1 VNTQEAEP
9 GFRSYY
15 GRPIIKA
22 PIWEPAVP
30 WYFFLGGLAGASAA
44 LGLGARVAGNER
56 LARNATLAGA
66 AAVSVSPILLTAD
79 LGRPERFYNM
89 FRVVKVTS
97 PMSIGT
103 WILGASGTA
112 LGIAGGCEAFGILP
126 RVKLAAQTA
135 AGVLGLP
142 LTTYTAAL
150 VANTAVPVW
159 HEARR
164 ELPFVFAGS
173 AAASAGAA
181 AAVATPPAQAG
192 AARRLAIAGALLEL
206 AATKA
211 MEMRLGQLLGEP
223 YRQGAAGRFTKLAK
237 GCTVAGAA
245 LVGLGGRRRASS
257 AVGGA
262 LLLAGSLFERLAV
275 YRAGS
280 QSAADPK
287 YTVAPQRER
296 AARIGSKATTRPSR
310 S

>member
-1 VNTQEAEP
+1 VNTQDAEP
-9 GFRSYY
+9 DSRSYY

-22 PIWEPAVP
+22 PIWEPAIP
-30 WYFFLGGLAGASAA
+30 WYFFLGGLAGASAT
-44 LGLGARVAGNER
+44 LGLGARVTGNER
-56 LARNATLAGA
+56 LARNATFAGV
-66 AAVSVSPILLTAD
+66 AAVGVSPILLTAD

-89 FRVVKVTS
+89 FRVFKITS
-97 PMSIGT
+97 PMSVGT

-112 LGIAGGCEAFGILP
+112 LGIAGGCEALGIFP

-135 AGVLGLP
+135 AGLLGLP

-181 AAVATPPAQAG
+181 AALATPPALAG
-192 AARRLAIAGALLEL
+192 AARRLAVSGALLEL
-206 AATKA
+206 GATKA

-223 YRQGAAGRFTKLAK
+223 YRQGAAGRFARLAK
-237 GCTVAGAA
+237 GCTAAGAA
-245 LVGLGGRRRASS
+245 LVALGGRRRAGS
-257 AVGGA
+257 AVGGG
-262 LLLAGSLFERLAV
+262 LLLAGSVFERMAV
-275 YRAGS
+275 YRAGT

-287 YTVAPQRER
+287 YTVVPQRER
-296 AARIGSKATTRPSR
+296 AARIGSKATTRPSG

>member
-1 VNTQEAEP
+1 VNTQETELD
-9 GFRSYY
+9 FRSYY

-22 PIWEPAVP
+22 PIWKLAVP

-56 LARNATLAGA
+56 LARNATFTGA
-66 AAVSVSPILLTAD
+66 AAVTVGPILLTSD

-89 FRVVKVTS
+89 FRLMKVTS
-97 PMSIGT
+97 PLNIGT
-103 WILGASGTA
+103 WLLGASGTA
-112 LGIAGGCEAFGILP
+112 LGIAGGCEALGVLP

-135 AGVLGLP
+135 AGMLGLP

-181 AAVATPPAQAG
+181 AAIGTPPAQAG

-206 AATKA
+206 TAAKA
-211 MEMRLGQLLGEP
+211 MEMRLGPLLGEP

-237 GCTVAGAA
+237 GCTAAGAA
-245 LVGLGGRRRASS
+245 LVALGGRRRSGS
-257 AVGGA
+257 AAGGA
-262 LLLAGSLFERLAV
+262 LLLAGSLFERMAV
-275 YRAGS
+275 YRAGI
-280 QSAADPK
+280 QSASDPK
-287 YTVAPQRER
+287 YTVVPQRER
-296 AARIGSKATTRPSR
+296 ANRVGTRATTRPSG

>member
-1 VNTQEAEP
+1 VNIQETEP
-9 GFRSYY
+9 DFRSYY

-44 LGLGARVAGNER
+44 LGLGARLAGNER
-56 LARNATLAGA
+56 LARNATFTGA
-66 AAVSVSPILLTAD
+66 AAVGLSPILLIAD

-97 PMSIGT
+97 PMSVGT

-112 LGIAGGCEAFGILP
+112 LGIAGGCEALGILP
-126 RVKLAAQTA
+126 RVKLAAQTV
-135 AGVLGLP
+135 AGLLGLP
-142 LTTYTAAL
+142 LPTYPAAL

-181 AAVATPPAQAG
+181 ASIATSPPQAG

-206 AATKA
+206 AAVKA
-211 MEMRLGQLLGEP
+211 MEMRLGQLMGEP
-223 YRQGAAGRFTKLAK
+223 YRQGAAGRFTRLAK
-237 GCTVAGAA
+237 GCTAAGAA
-245 LVGLGGRRRASS
+245 LVALGGRRRAGS
-257 AVGGA
+257 AVGGG
-262 LLLAGSLFERLAV
+262 LLLAGSVFERMAV
-275 YRAGS
+275 YRAGT

-287 YTVAPQRER
+287 YTVVPQRER
-296 AARIGSKATTRPSR
+296 AARIGSKATTRPSG

>member
-1 VNTQEAEP
+1 VNIQEAQP
-9 GFRSYY
+9 DFDSYY

-22 PIWEPAVP
+22 PIWEPAIP

-44 LGLGARVAGNER
+44 LGFGARLTGNER
-56 LARNATLAGA
+56 LARNATFAGA

-103 WILGASGTA
+103 WLLGASGTA
-112 LGIAGGCEAFGILP
+112 LGIAGSCEALGILP
-126 RVKLAAQTA
+126 RVKLAAQAA
-135 AGVLGLP
+135 AGLLGLP

-181 AAVATPPAQAG
+181 AAITTPLAQAG
-192 AARRLAIAGALLEL
+192 AARRLAIGGALLEL

-223 YRQGAAGRFTKLAK
+223 YRQGAAGRFTRLAK
-237 GCTVAGAA
+237 GCTAVGAA
-245 LVGLGGRRRASS
+245 LVALGGRRRAGST
-257 AVGGA
+257 VGGG

-275 YRAGS
+275 YRAGT

-287 YTVAPQRER
+287 YTVVPQRER
-296 AARIGSKATTRPSR
+296 AARIGSKATTRPSG

>member
-1 VNTQEAEP
+1 VTIQEADP
-9 GFRSYY
+9 DFRSYY

-44 LGLGARVAGNER
+44 LGLGARATGNEW

-66 AAVSVSPILLTAD
+66 AAVSVSPILLIAD

-97 PMSIGT
+97 PMSVGT
-103 WILGASGTA
+103 WILGSCGTA
-112 LGIAGGCEAFGILP
+112 LGIAGGCEALGILP
-126 RVKLAAQTA
+126 RVKLGAQTV
-135 AGVLGLP
+135 AGLLGLP

-181 AAVATPPAQAG
+181 ATIATPPEQAG

-206 AATKA
+206 AATKV
-211 MEMRLGQLLGEP
+211 MERRLGQLVGEP
-223 YRQGAAGRFTKLAK
+223 YRQGAAGRFTRLAK
-237 GCTVAGAA
+237 SCSVAGGA
-245 LVGLGGRRRASS
+245 LVALAGRRRAAS
-257 AVGGA
+257 AVGGG

-275 YRAGS
+275 YRAGV

-287 YTVAPQRER
+287 YTVVPQRER
-296 AARIGSKATTRPSR
+296 AAHIGSKATTRPAGS
-310 S
+310 

>member
-1 VNTQEAEP
+1 VNPQEAEADV
-9 GFRSYY
+9 RSYY

-22 PIWEPAVP
+22 PIWEAAIP
-30 WYFFLGGLAGASAA
+30 WYFFLGGLGGGSAA
-44 LGLGARVAGNER
+44 LGLAARMTGNER
-56 LARNATLAGA
+56 LARNATFAGA
-66 AAVSVSPILLTAD
+66 AAVGVSPILLTAD

-97 PMSIGT
+97 PMSVGT
-103 WILGASGTA
+103 WILAGCGTA
-112 LGIAGGCEAFGILP
+112 LEIGGACEALGILP

-135 AGVLGLP
+135 AGLLGLP

-173 AAASAGAA
+173 AAASAGAVA
-181 AAVATPPAQAG
+181 AIATPSTQAG
-192 AARRLAIAGALLEL
+192 AARRLAVAGALLEL

-223 YRQGAAGRFTKLAK
+223 YREGTAGRFARLGK
-237 GCTVAGAA
+237 GCSAAGAA
-245 LVGLGGRRRASS
+245 LVALAGRRRAGVE
-257 AVGGA
+257 VGGG

-275 YRAGS
+275 YRAGT

-287 YTVAPQRER
+287 YIVVPQRER
-296 AARIGSKATTRPSR
+296 AARIGTKATTLPSG

>member
-1 VNTQEAEP
+1 VNDEVAGQEF
-9 GFRSYY
+9 GSYY

-22 PIWEPAVP
+22 PIWEPAIP

-44 LGLGARVAGNER
+44 LGFGARVTGNER
-56 LARNATLAGA
+56 VARNATFAGA
-66 AAVSVSPILLTAD
+66 AAVGVSPVLLTGD
-79 LGRPERFYNM
+79 LGRPARFYNM

-97 PMSIGT
+97 PMSVGT

-112 LGIAGGCEAFGILP
+112 LGIAGGCEALGILP

-135 AGVLGLP
+135 AGLLGLP

-181 AAVATPPAQAG
+181 AAIATPPEQAG
-192 AARRLAIAGALLEL
+192 AARRLAVAGALLEL
-206 AATKA
+206 AATTA

-223 YRQGAAGRFTKLAK
+223 YRQGAAGRFTRLAK
-237 GCTVAGAA
+237 GCSAAGAA
-245 LVGLGGRRRASS
+245 LVALAGRRRAGA
-257 AVGGA
+257 AVGGG

-275 YRAGS
+275 YRAGI

-287 YTVAPQRER
+287 YTVVPQRER
-296 AARIGSKATTRPSR
+296 ATCIGSKATTRPSGG
-310 S
+310 

>member
-1 VNTQEAEP
+1 VNTQDAEP
-9 GFRSYY
+9 DSRSYY

-22 PIWEPAVP
+22 PIWEPAIP
-30 WYFFLGGLAGASAA
+30 WYFFLGGLAGASAT
-44 LGLGARVAGNER
+44 LGLGARVTGNER
-56 LARNATLAGA
+56 LARNATFAGV
-66 AAVSVSPILLTAD
+66 AAVGVSPILLTAD

-89 FRVVKVTS
+89 FRVFKITS
-97 PMSIGT
+97 PMSVGT

-112 LGIAGGCEAFGILP
+112 LGIAGGCEALGIFP

-135 AGVLGLP
+135 AGLLGLP

-181 AAVATPPAQAG
+181 AALATPPALAG
-192 AARRLAIAGALLEL
+192 AARRLAVSGALLEL
-206 AATKA
+206 GATKA

-223 YRQGAAGRFTKLAK
+223 YRQGTAGRFTRLAK
-237 GCTVAGAA
+237 GCSAAGAA
-245 LVGLGGRRRASS
+245 LLALAGRRRAG
-257 AVGGA
+257 AVVGGG

-275 YRAGS
+275 YRAGT
-280 QSAADPK
+280 QSASDPK
-287 YTVAPQRER
+287 YTVEPQRER
-296 AARIGSKATTRPSR
+296 AARSGSKATTRPSG

>member
-1 VNTQEAEP
+1 MSTQGTEP
-9 GFRSYY
+9 DVRSYY

-22 PIWEPAVP
+22 PIWEPAIP

-44 LGLGARVAGNER
+44 LGLGARVTGNER

-66 AAVSVSPILLTAD
+66 AAVSASPILLTAD

-112 LGIAGGCEAFGILP
+112 LGIAGSCEALGKLP

-135 AGVLGLP
+135 AGLLGPP

-181 AAVATPPAQAG
+181 AAIMTPPAQAG
-192 AARRLAIAGALLEL
+192 AARRLAITGALLEL
-206 AATKA
+206 AATKT

-223 YRQGAAGRFTKLAK
+223 YRQGAASRLTKLAK
-237 GCTVAGAA
+237 GCTAAGAA
-245 LVGLGGRRRASS
+245 LVAVGGRRRASS
-257 AVGGA
+257 AVGGG

-275 YRAGS
+275 YRAGT

-287 YTVAPQRER
+287 YTVVPQRER
-296 AARIGSKATTRPSR
+296 AARIGSKVTTRPSG